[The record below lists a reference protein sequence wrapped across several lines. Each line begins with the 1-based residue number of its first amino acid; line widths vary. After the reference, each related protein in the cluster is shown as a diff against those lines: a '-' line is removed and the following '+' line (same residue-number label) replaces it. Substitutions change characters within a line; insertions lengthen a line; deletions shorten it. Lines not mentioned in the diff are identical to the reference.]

1 MTTNPDAA
9 VRTYRITASIS
20 FDVDVAAPDPV
31 AALRWFWGQSDPIA
45 SMREGELRVDD
56 VMPALEEPEP
66 RATVDAK
73 GEEV

>member
-1 MTTNPDAA
+1 MSAPTMT
-9 VRTYRITASIS
+9 TYRITASIS
-20 FDVDVAAPDPV
+20 FDVDVVAPDPE

-56 VMPALEEPEP
+56 VMPATEEPEP
-66 RATVDAK
+66 RATVDSK